1 MRLSDLSLSL
11 LERLGLA
18 YWIELRT
25 DAPQCLYYFGP
36 FPHAGEAEKN
46 LPGYLEDLE
55 LEGASNI
62 KYAIAQCKPKNLT
75 VFEEDAPTGT
85 STAPKF
91 A

>member
-1 MRLSDLSLSL
+1 MRLSELSLSL

-25 DAPQCLYYFGP
+25 DAPECLYYFGP
-36 FPHAGEAEKN
+36 FPHAKEAEQN

-55 LEGASNI
+55 REGARDI
-62 KYAIAQCKPKNLT
+62 KYAIAQCKPTHLT
-75 VFEEDAPTGT
+75 IFEEEPPARSRTSPT
-85 STAPKF
+85 F